1 MSVCLGNITAGEY
14 RIEFVKSL
22 LASRNSSDGP
32 AVIAETLLHTYGPY
46 LDDGRN
52 IVVEGFLDQCES
64 DILLF
69 VDSDIAWTPNHVRE
83 IEAAIHP
90 EVSPVVGGLYYS
102 GFPVV
107 YRWGTNDEKVPTLIS
122 LTPDEL
128 AEGDNGEMV
137 KVDAI
142 GTGFLGIHRDL
153 LVSMREHFG
162 APQPWFAEETYHGVH
177 HGEDFT
183 FAIRLA
189 ELGIPLFCLP
199 KTRVTHYKLA
209 AF

>member
-1 MSVCLGNITAGEY
+1 MSVCLGTITAGELRVEY
-14 RIEFVKSL
+14 VRSL
-22 LASRNSSDGP
+22 LASRNSSEGS
-32 AVIAETLLHTYGPY
+32 AVIAETLLHMYGPY

-52 IVVEGFLDQCES
+52 IVAEGFLDQAKS

-69 VDSDIAWTPNHVRE
+69 VDSDTAWTPDHVRE

-90 EVSPVVGGLYYS
+90 ESSPVVGGLYYS

-107 YRWGTNDEKVPTLIS
+107 YRWGTNDAKVPTLIS
-122 LTPDEL
+122 LTADEI
-128 AEGDNGEMV
+128 AEGDDGQLV

-153 LVSMREHFG
+153 LVRMREHFG

-177 HGEDFT
+177 HGEDYT
-183 FAIRLA
+183 FCIRLA
-189 ELGIPLFCLP
+189 ELGVPIYLLP
-199 KTRVTHYKLA
+199 KTRVTHYKIA